1 MAGGTPGKGG
11 EPAVVV
17 QHAYDLTLWLVRKV
31 EKFPRSFR
39 FTVGDRVIAR
49 SLDLLETLV
58 EAAYSADK
66 RSLLDRA
73 NRSVSGL
80 RYLLRLTVDLKLLSG
95 DSQEFA
101 AGRLE
106 EIGRMVGGW
115 RKAAAQRAEP

>member
-1 MAGGTPGKGG
+1 VA
-11 EPAVVV
+11 
-17 QHAYDLTLWLVRKV
+17 QQAYDLTLWLVRKV

-39 FTVGDRVIAR
+39 FSVGDRVIAR

-66 RSLLDRA
+66 RALLDRA

-80 RYLLRLTVDLKLLSG
+80 RYMLRLAVDLKLLSG

-101 AGRLE
+101 GGRLE